1 MKMFKYILPLLLL
14 FTAGEVLGQRIVSG
28 TVSEMINGKKER
40 LVGVNVVFANSQNRF
55 LTGVATGASG
65 EFSLKVPEGE
75 GELNLTFSF
84 IGMKTQSIKYT
95 GQKTLDLVMES
106 DQVLMDEVTVV
117 GSARRNDMGLTD
129 RQVISAT
136 QRIRLDD
143 IMAVA
148 PVSSVDEAL
157 QGRLGGVDI
166 ILGGDP
172 GSRSAIRIRGTSSLN
187 ASSEPLI
194 VIDGVPR
201 DQDIDADFEFA
212 TASEE
217 DFGALLNINPADI
230 ENIEV
235 LKDASAT
242 AIWGSKGANGVLL
255 ITTKKGAKGPTTFT
269 LSSKF
274 TVKQEPNTIPMLN
287 GNQYVAMMQDAIWN
301 TANAKGIAFAGTEM
315 DLLFNTP
322 ELNYNPGW
330 IYFDEY
336 NQNTKWLNEVRSSAL
351 TSDNNFSMSGGGD
364 KAIYRFSLGYLY
376 EGGTSIGTALR
387 RLSSSLNINYFFSD
401 QLRVDADFSYSQSDR
416 DDNYHNARS
425 EALKK
430 MPNKSPY
437 WIDDETGRRTPL
449 YFSPVTDFQGAYNGS
464 DHFNPVAMAKES
476 YNTTMGRE
484 AKMNFRLNYK
494 ILSNLTYV
502 GLVSMTI
509 GSTKNQKFLPQ
520 SATGVVWTSEY
531 FNRSADLLS
540 DKMSIVT
547 DNKLLFT
554 KNWNDK
560 HELVATA
567 VFKTSSSNSSSY
579 SSQTYGNS
587 SPSLADPTSGGKVV
601 SMGSGTSKSRK
612 MTTTLNLNYT
622 LMNRYVFSGNV
633 NMEGNSSMGNSNRFG
648 VFDAFGVAW
657 LAHEEDFLK
666 EVSWLES
673 AKIRVGYGQS
683 GTSPGGSAPYIGTFR
698 ALTPGYIDNSAIEP
712 VRIQLDKLKWE
723 TSTEYNVGTDISVLN
738 RKLYVTFDWYTRK
751 KKDLLQ
757 KDIDIPSSTG
767 FSEIRYFNSGE
778 MSNWGLEFRV
788 EYEAFRNKD
797 WLFTINANVSKNVN
811 KIDKLPDNMKQ
822 EQYEFKNGQYAQRVI
837 AGNPVGSFYG
847 YRYEGVYQNSSD
859 TYARD
864 RQGNVM
870 MDLTGVPINMKNGS
884 VVVAPGDAKYEDV
897 NGDGII
903 NQYDIVYLGNAMPLF
918 IGGGGFSLKYKEW
931 LLTAFFHGRVGQKV
945 INSARMTSEAMYGK
959 DNQSTAVLKRWRN
972 EGDDTDIPRALYN
985 YGYNYLGSD
994 RFVENAS
1001 FLRFKTLS
1009 LNYTVPK
1016 RITSRWGINRLD
1028 VFVTAYD
1035 LFTWTDYTGQDPEV
1049 SLPSG
1054 TGLVQD
1060 KAQTP
1065 KAIRS
1070 SFGIKLNF

>member
-1 MKMFKYILPLLLL
+1 LL
-14 FTAGEVLGQRIVSG
+14 FAAGEVFGQRIVSG

-65 EFSLKVPEGE
+65 EYSLKVPEGE
-75 GELNLTFSF
+75 GELKLTFSF

-95 GQKTLDLVMES
+95 DQKTLDIVMES
-106 DQVLMDEVTVV
+106 DQVLIDEVTVV

-242 AIWGSKGANGVLL
+242 AIWGSKGANGVLI

-336 NQNTKWLNEVRSSAL
+336 NQNTKWLNEVRAAAL

-437 WIDDETGRRTPL
+437 WIDDETGKRTSL

-554 KNWNDK
+554 KNWNDM

-612 MTTTLNLNYT
+612 MTATLNLNYT

-666 EVSWLES
+666 EVAWLES

-723 TSTEYNVGTDISVLN
+723 TSTEYNVGTDISLLN

-757 KDIDIPSSTG
+757 KDINIPSSTG

-847 YRYEGVYQNSSD
+847 YRYEGVYQNASD
-859 TYARD
+859 TYAQD

-870 MDLTGVPINMKNGS
+870 MDLTGVPINMKNGN

-945 INSARMTSEAMYGK
+945 INRARMTSEAMYGK

-1016 RITSRWGINRLD
+1016 RFTSQWGINRLD

-1035 LFTWTDYTGQDPEV
+1035 LFTWTNYTGQDPEV

-1060 KAQTP
+1060 NAQTP

>member
-1 MKMFKYILPLLLL
+1 M
-14 FTAGEVLGQRIVSG
+14 AGEVLGQRVVSG
-28 TVSEMINGKKER
+28 TVFEMLNGKKER
-40 LVGVNVVFANSQNRF
+40 LTGVNVVFANSQNRF
-55 LTGVATGASG
+55 LTGIATGVSG
-65 EFSLKVPEGE
+65 EYSLKVPEGE
-75 GELNLTFSF
+75 GDLTLTFSF
-84 IGMKTQSIKYT
+84 IGMKTQIIKYT
-95 GQKTLDLVMES
+95 GQKTLDVILEA
-106 DQVLMDEVTVV
+106 QETLMDEVTVV
-117 GSARRNDMGLTD
+117 GGTHRNDLGLTD

-136 QRIRLDD
+136 QRIKLDD
-143 IMAVA
+143 IMGVT

-201 DQDIDADFEFA
+201 DQEIDADFEFS
-212 TASEE
+212 TANEE
-217 DFGALLNINPADI
+217 DFGALLNINPSDI
-230 ENIEV
+230 ESIEV

-242 AIWGSKGANGVLL
+242 AIWGSKGANGVLVV
-255 ITTKKGAKGPTTFT
+255 TTKKGAKGPTTFT
-269 LSSKF
+269 LSTKF
-274 TVKQEPNTIPMLN
+274 TVKEEPNTIPLLD

-301 TANAKGIAFAGTEM
+301 TANAKGISFAGTEL

-336 NQNTKWLNEVRSSAL
+336 NQNTKWLDEVRSTAL
-351 TSDNNFSMSGGGD
+351 TSDNNFAMSGGGD

-387 RLSSSLNINYFFSD
+387 RLSSALNISYFFSD
-401 QLRVDADFSYSQSDR
+401 RLRVDADFSYSQSNR

-437 WIDDETGRRTPL
+437 WIDDETGKRTTL
-449 YFSPVTDFQGAYNGS
+449 YFSPVSDFQGAYNGS
-464 DHFNPVAMAKES
+464 SHFNPVAMARES

-494 ILSNLTYV
+494 LLSGLSYT

-520 SATGVVWTSEY
+520 STTGVVWTNQY

-547 DNKLLFT
+547 ENKLLYT
-554 KNWNDK
+554 RKWEND
-560 HELVATA
+560 HEIVATA
-567 VFKTSSSNSSSY
+567 ILKTSSSNNSSY

-587 SPSLADPTSGGKVV
+587 SPNLADPTSGGKVV
-601 SMGSGTSKSRK
+601 SMGSGSSRSRK
-612 MTTTLNLNYT
+612 VTATINLNYT
-622 LMNRYVFSGNV
+622 LLDRYVLSGNL

-666 EVSWLES
+666 EVTWLNE
-673 AKIRVGYGQS
+673 AKIRFGYGQS
-683 GTSPGGSAPYIGTFR
+683 GTSPGGSAPYIGTFK
-698 ALTPGYIDNSAIEP
+698 ALTPGYIDNAAIEP

-723 TSTEYNVGTDISVLN
+723 TSTEFNIGTDLSFLHKKV
-738 RKLYVTFDWYTRK
+738 YVTFDWYTRK
-751 KKDLLQ
+751 KRDLLQ

-778 MSNWGLEFRV
+778 MSNWGMEFRV
-788 EYEAFRNKD
+788 EYEVFRSPE
-797 WLFTINANVSKNVN
+797 WLFSINANVSKNVN
-811 KIDKLPDNMKQ
+811 KIDKLPENMKQ
-822 EQYEFKNGQYAQRVI
+822 EQYEFKNGEYAQRVI
-837 AGNPVGSFYG
+837 AGNPAGSFYG
-847 YRYEGVYQNSSD
+847 YRYKGVYQNQVD

-864 RQGNVM
+864 RHGNVM
-870 MDLTGVPINMKNGS
+870 MDFTGVPIRMKNGS
-884 VVVAPGDAKYEDV
+884 VVVAPGDASYQDE
-897 NGDGII
+897 NMDGLI

-931 LLTAFFHGRVGQKV
+931 LLTAFFHGRYGQKV
-945 INSARMTSEAMYGK
+945 INRARMTSEAMYGK

-1001 FLRFKTLS
+1001 FVRFKTLS

-1016 RITSRWGINRLD
+1016 RVTARWGVNRLD
-1028 VFVTAYD
+1028 VFITAYD
-1035 LFTWTDYTGQDPEV
+1035 LFTWTNYTGQDPEV

-1054 TGLVQD
+1054 VGLVQD
-1060 KAQTP
+1060 NAQTP

-1070 SFGIKLNF
+1070 SFGVKLNF